1 MNRLIDRLS
10 SLFEPAQTLPAGLHH
25 FQTPPDAPLQYR
37 LHLRVAEEGT
47 GILIINAST
56 ILHLNQT
63 AAELVYQLIQRSS
76 PEQAARTIASRYQ
89 ISRDQARTD
98 YLDIKDKIL
107 SLIEIPDLDPV
118 SVFDFS
124 RQDPYSSSPGAPY
137 RLDCALTYKLPDNSA
152 PDLAPQKRVDRELET
167 NEWMTIID
175 RAWQLGIPHII
186 FTGGEPTLRDDL
198 LPLIAKAEENGQVT
212 GLLTNGLK
220 LIEDDFRNKLLHSGL
235 DHLLFTLSPR
245 DQESWSALQAILD
258 EDLFTT
264 VHITINPEIQ
274 TILPNIIEECRQ
286 YGANGISLSISNPE
300 DPNLKET
307 LNQARSL
314 VAEADLPLKWDLPV
328 PYSAHNPIS
337 VELLSDQETHQ
348 GPGKAWYYIEPDGD
362 VLPGQGINQVLG
374 NMLSPDWGEIWQQGQ
389 ED

>member
-1 MNRLIDRLS
+1 MNRLIDRIS
-10 SLFEPAQTLPAGLHH
+10 SLFEPAKALPSGLHH

-37 LHLRVAEEGT
+37 LHLRVAEDGT

-63 AAELVYQLIQRSS
+63 AAEMVYQLIQRSS
-76 PEQAARTIASRYQ
+76 TEDAARTIASRYQ

-98 YLDIKDKIL
+98 YLDIKEKIQ

-124 RQDPYSSSPGAPY
+124 RQDPYSSSIGAPY
-137 RLDCALTYKLPDNSA
+137 RLDCALTYALPEKSS
-152 PDLAPQKRVDRELET
+152 PDLAPQKRVDRELQT
-167 NEWMTIID
+167 GEWLTIID
-175 RAWQLGIPHII
+175 RAWQLGIPHIL

-212 GLLTNGLK
+212 GLLTDGLK
-220 LIEDDFRNKLLHSGL
+220 LIDRQYRDALLNSGL
-235 DHLLFTLSPR
+235 DHLLFTLSPH
-245 DQESWSALQAILD
+245 DKDSWNALQAILG

-264 VHITINPEIQ
+264 VHITINPEIEPD
-274 TILPNIIEECRQ
+274 LPKIIERCRE

-300 DPNLKET
+300 DPDLKEALT
-307 LNQARSL
+307 QARSL

-337 VELLSDQETHQ
+337 LELTSEQEIHQ
-348 GPGKAWYYIEPDGD
+348 GPGKAWFYIEPDGD

-374 NMLSPDWGEIWQQGQ
+374 NMLSPDWQGIWRQRQ
-389 ED
+389 EA